1 MTENG
6 KMSLVLVHIKT
17 DDKDT
22 AIKTIWQ
29 GFPGGSVVK
38 DPPASAGDT
47 GSISDPVRS
56 HMLQSN

>member
-1 MTENG
+1 
-6 KMSLVLVHIKT
+6 MSLVLVHIKT